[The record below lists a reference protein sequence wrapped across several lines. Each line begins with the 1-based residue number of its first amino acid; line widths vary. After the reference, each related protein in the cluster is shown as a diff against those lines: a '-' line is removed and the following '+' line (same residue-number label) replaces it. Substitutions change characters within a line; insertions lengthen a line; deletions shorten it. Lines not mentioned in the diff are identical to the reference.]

1 MTSEKKEKSAV
12 QKGKSTAKKQGR
24 STDKKQGRSTD
35 KKQSKTNAMR
45 MLDTAGIEYESEYHE
60 LENGF
65 TSGSD
70 LARMS
75 GQDPDSVFKT
85 LVTEANTGEHFVCV
99 IPVDCELDLKKAA
112 RFFGVKKIEMLPMRK
127 LLDLTGYVHGGCSPI
142 GMKKLLPTV
151 IDETAQLFDT
161 IYVSGGKVG
170 LQINI
175 SPSKLAEA
183 VGANFADITVS

>member
-1 MTSEKKEKSAV
+1 MTSEKKQKNSDMTKSKLTEK
-12 QKGKSTAKKQGR
+12 KHGKSV
-24 STDKKQGRSTD
+24 DKKQV
-35 KKQSKTNAMR
+35 KTNAMR
-45 MLDTAGIEYESEYHE
+45 MLDTAGIEYESEYYE

-70 LARMS
+70 IARMQ

-85 LVTEANTGEHFVCV
+85 LVTEANTGEHFICV

-112 RFFGVKKIEMLPMRK
+112 KFFGVKKMEMLPMKK
-127 LLDLTGYVHGGCSPI
+127 LLDLTGYVHGGCSPV
-142 GMKKLLPTV
+142 GMKKLFPTV

-170 LQINI
+170 LQINL
-175 SPSKLAEA
+175 SPHKLAEA
-183 VGANFADITVS
+183 VKAEFSDVTV